1 MLEKLLYFLYL
12 NNFFRIC
19 IFLSKIISLF
29 DKKYRNQASFFNY
42 FKKKRKKIKRSTLK
56 ILYKPKI
63 FIFRLKYQK
72 KAELI
77 KKIYEY
83 ENFNPQN
90 KFSNDGHKNVY
101 QSDHNLNKDK
111 NFKKISLLI
120 EKFINDNISN
130 IINSRKLLIVSMWF
144 VVTKKTGFIKRHSH
158 LNSDFSAIY
167 YLKTDKNYSK
177 LDGLKIY
184 NNFKSI
190 KIYEYNYSKNK
201 FVINNFKKKFL
212 LFKPKSDD
220 LIVFNSYIEHSVS
233 NHYSKIF
240 KRISLPFDLSLCQDV
255 N

>member
-120 EKFINDNISN
+120 EKFINDNI
-130 IINSRKLLIVSMWF
+130 
-144 VVTKKTGFIKRHSH
+144 
-158 LNSDFSAIY
+158 
-167 YLKTDKNYSK
+167 
-177 LDGLKIY
+177 
-184 NNFKSI
+184 
-190 KIYEYNYSKNK
+190 
-201 FVINNFKKKFL
+201 
-212 LFKPKSDD
+212 
-220 LIVFNSYIEHSVS
+220 
-233 NHYSKIF
+233 
-240 KRISLPFDLSLCQDV
+240 
-255 N
+255 